1 MRIWD
6 WIRGLPGTRRKY
18 QYSTV
23 IKFIYMFEA
32 REWAVV
38 VSGVS
43 TAGLTREAMIA
54 YAVREL
60 HNCFPMPKDASPI
73 GHLWPGGSNKKFVL
87 EFVFNGRVRSDGT
100 QGWDVAYTF
109 PNEQGIITTG
119 PRFEYGRMHEL
130 AIIEFFRE
138 QLELADME
146 ICSKILS
153 RE

>member
-6 WIRGLPGTRRKY
+6 WIRGLPGTRSKY

-23 IKFIYMFEA
+23 IKFIYMFDS
-32 REWAVV
+32 REWVV
-38 VSGVS
+38 VVPGVS
-43 TAGLTREAMIA
+43 TGGLTRDAMIA
-54 YAVREL
+54 HAVREL
-60 HNCFPMPKDASPI
+60 HNCFPMPKNAAPI
-73 GHLWPGGSNKKFVL
+73 GHLWPGGSNVKYVL
-87 EFVFNGRVRSDGT
+87 EFVFNGRVRGDGT

-119 PRFEYGRMHEL
+119 PRFAYGHQNEHE
-130 AIIEFFRE
+130 IIAFFRE
-138 QLELADME
+138 QLEIADME